1 MKKLAVCLAVV
12 VLLGACADSGNEA
25 EPSASAPPGP
35 GVADVEPQ
43 GLWVLREGHGP
54 SGEIEPV
61 EGSDITLQ
69 IADDGVRGSGGCN
82 TYGGGLAIE
91 GDAFTTGG
99 LAVTEIGCPEP
110 VAEPETRYVE
120 ALEAVDTAALDGKT
134 LTLTGPD
141 TELVF
146 RRVPAIDPAP
156 LTGTGWVLESLV
168 SGDTASSTASSAA
181 PAYLL
186 LKDDKTFKGT
196 TGCRS
201 FTGTWTISGDVVD
214 VTQLVF
220 EGSCDRAR
228 DQDSHV
234 AGILGTG
241 FRAEVEGDQL
251 ILTAERGGSAIV
263 YRAR

>member
-1 MKKLAVCLAVV
+1 MKKLVVCLAAA
-12 VLLGACADSGNEA
+12 VLLGACADSGGDG
-25 EPSASAPPGP
+25 EPAASASPGP
-35 GVADVEPQ
+35 GVADVEVQ
-43 GLWVLREGHGP
+43 GLWILRQGHGP
-54 SGEIEPV
+54 SGAIEPV

-69 IADDGVRGSGGCN
+69 VEADGVRGSGGCN
-82 TYGGGLAIE
+82 TYGGGYSID
-91 GDAFTTGG
+91 GDSFETGG

-110 VAEPETRYVE
+110 VVEPESRYIE
-120 ALEAVDTAALDGKT
+120 ALESVDTAALDGKT

-156 LTGTGWVLESLV
+156 LTGTSWVLESLV
-168 SGDTASSTASSAA
+168 SGDTASSAVSSAK
-181 PAYLL
+181 PAHLL

-220 EGSCDRAR
+220 DGGCDTAR

-241 FRAEVEGDQL
+241 FRADVEGDQL
-251 ILTAERGGSAIV
+251 ILTAERGGSGLV